1 MIISLSNPRVRFV
14 KELNDKAKT
23 RKKEGLFTAEG
34 LKMFLEAPPERIRMV
49 YLTEEML
56 KEPAAAQK
64 LSEQALPYETVS
76 DPVFRKMSDTMTP
89 QGVLTVLGIPDD
101 SAEEIIRGSFGTGPG
116 DRSSPAPLFA
126 VLENLQ
132 DPGNVGTILRT
143 GEGAGVSGVLM
154 TEGCADLY
162 SPKTVRATMGSVYRV
177 RTAVCRDITEITEL
191 LRKYNITTYAAH
203 LDGRKEYDQCDY
215 LSPSAFLIG
224 NEGNG
229 LTPEA
234 ASCADCLIRI
244 PMLGKVESLN
254 AAMASGILLY
264 EAARQRRSLLQ
275 HEV

>member
-1 MIISLSNPRVRFV
+1 MITSLSNPRVRFV
-14 KELNDKAKT
+14 KDLNDKAKT

-49 YLTEEML
+49 YLTEDML

-89 QGVLTVLGIPDD
+89 QGVLTVLGIPDH
-101 SAEEIIRGSFGTGPG
+101 SAEEIILGSLGTGPG
-116 DRSSPAPLFA
+116 DKSSPAPLFA

-162 SPKTVRATMGSVYRV
+162 APKTVRATMGSIYRI
-177 RTAVCRDITEITEL
+177 RTAVCKGITEITDL

-203 LDGRKEYDQCDY
+203 LDGKKEYDQCNY
-215 LSPSAFLIG
+215 TGPSAFLIG

-229 LTPEA
+229 LTTEA

-264 EAARQRRSLLQ
+264 EAARQRRSSNNIR
-275 HEV
+275 